1 MENRK
6 LLWKIMKLNREHR
19 KIIEREIASLG
30 IHPSQH
36 HLLMYLERNGQSTQS
51 SIAAAM
57 EVSPSTIAVSLK
69 KLEKGCYIEKEM
81 DSDDNRFNRIV
92 LTKKGEA
99 VVLKSKQL
107 FDEVDGKLFSALSE
121 EEKETSVISDVN
133 NEELAI
139 SMDLNIKETGYLKD
153 AKIAPALCYGNF
165 VIAERGRKKQTE
177 WRDRRVKQYKKY
189 IMPYLPY
196 FLLAP
201 ILMLVEVVGEVVM
214 PKLLA
219 NIINIGI
226 PNGDTAYIVE
236 MGLAMAGMAV
246 LMMLGGVG
254 GGYFSAKA
262 EYHQYGLKADVPCTG
277 NVNRCAYYG
286 NFDERPACYR
296 HWSCHSAACHCTC
309 ACNEGSIPTVQCD
322 AEKAGPFKFQRTG
335 KPDEYPCCE
344 IVCTRRNRERAFWR
358 GEP

>member
-81 DSDDNRFNRIV
+81 DSADNRFNRIV

-121 EEKETSVISDVN
+121 EEKETLDGYLERLLYAMETLLLQ
-133 NEELAI
+133 NEEEK
-139 SMDLNIKETGYLKD
+139 N
-153 AKIAPALCYGNF
+153 
-165 VIAERGRKKQTE
+165 R
-177 WRDRRVKQYKKY
+177 
-189 IMPYLPY
+189 
-196 FLLAP
+196 
-201 ILMLVEVVGEVVM
+201 
-214 PKLLA
+214 
-219 NIINIGI
+219 
-226 PNGDTAYIVE
+226 PNGGTKE
-236 MGLAMAGMAV
+236 
-246 LMMLGGVG
+246 
-254 GGYFSAKA
+254 
-262 EYHQYGLKADVPCTG
+262 
-277 NVNRCAYYG
+277 
-286 NFDERPACYR
+286 
-296 HWSCHSAACHCTC
+296 
-309 ACNEGSIPTVQCD
+309 
-322 AEKAGPFKFQRTG
+322 
-335 KPDEYPCCE
+335 
-344 IVCTRRNRERAFWR
+344 
-358 GEP
+358 

>member
-121 EEKETSVISDVN
+121 EEKETLDGYLERLLYAMETLLLQ
-133 NEELAI
+133 NEEEK
-139 SMDLNIKETGYLKD
+139 N
-153 AKIAPALCYGNF
+153 
-165 VIAERGRKKQTE
+165 R
-177 WRDRRVKQYKKY
+177 
-189 IMPYLPY
+189 
-196 FLLAP
+196 
-201 ILMLVEVVGEVVM
+201 
-214 PKLLA
+214 
-219 NIINIGI
+219 
-226 PNGDTAYIVE
+226 PNGGTE
-236 MGLAMAGMAV
+236 
-246 LMMLGGVG
+246 
-254 GGYFSAKA
+254 
-262 EYHQYGLKADVPCTG
+262 E
-277 NVNRCAYYG
+277 
-286 NFDERPACYR
+286 
-296 HWSCHSAACHCTC
+296 
-309 ACNEGSIPTVQCD
+309 
-322 AEKAGPFKFQRTG
+322 
-335 KPDEYPCCE
+335 
-344 IVCTRRNRERAFWR
+344 
-358 GEP
+358 